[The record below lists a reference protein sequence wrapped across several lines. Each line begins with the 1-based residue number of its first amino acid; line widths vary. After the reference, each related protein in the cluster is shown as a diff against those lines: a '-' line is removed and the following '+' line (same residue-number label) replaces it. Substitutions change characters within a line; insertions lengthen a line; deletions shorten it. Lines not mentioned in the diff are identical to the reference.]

1 MGRSGRVRCA
11 GGNDYGPGEILTMK
25 PKTMKQEDR
34 AVISAMIV
42 EMCREM
48 FAPNGESFAELG
60 EQAVDAERDGLL
72 AASIGLSGQSV
83 RGAMVVVARP
93 AFFFSTYPVEL
104 GSPGT
109 SEVFDWAGEVANQ
122 LLGRLKN
129 RLGRYGV
136 DFSLS
141 TPTVVR
147 GDRLRLRTGDQAHT
161 IRRPLGIREERVDI
175 HFEIEREDDQ
185 PLLSNG
191 PPASASPEGDA
202 LLF

>member
-1 MGRSGRVRCA
+1 
-11 GGNDYGPGEILTMK
+11 
-25 PKTMKQEDR
+25 MKQEDR
-34 AVISAMIV
+34 AIISSMIV

-48 FAPNGESFAELG
+48 FAANGESFQELG
-60 EQAVDAERDGLL
+60 DSHSVDTERDGLL
-72 AASIGLSGQSV
+72 AASIGLSGLAV

-93 AFFFSTYPVEL
+93 AFFASTYPVEL
-104 GSPGT
+104 GSPG
-109 SEVFDWAGEVANQ
+109 SVEIFDWAGEVANQ

-129 RLGRYGV
+129 RLGRYSV
-136 DFSLS
+136 DFTLS

-147 GDRLRLRTGDQAHT
+147 GDRLRLRAGDQAAT
-161 IRRPLGIREERVDI
+161 IRLPMGIREELVDI

>member
-1 MGRSGRVRCA
+1 MKL
-11 GGNDYGPGEILTMK
+11 LTMK
-25 PKTMKQEDR
+25 EEDR
-34 AVISAMIV
+34 AVINAMIV
-42 EMCREM
+42 DMCREM
-48 FAPNGESFAELG
+48 FAANGESLAELDDPG
-60 EQAVDAERDGLL
+60 TDAERDGLL
-72 AASIGLSGQSV
+72 AASIGLSGHSV

-104 GSPGT
+104 GTPGT
-109 SEVFDWAGEVANQ
+109 GEIFDWAGEVANQ

-136 DFSLS
+136 DFTLS

-147 GDRLRLRTGDQAHT
+147 GDRLRLRTGDQSAT
-161 IRRPLGIREERVDI
+161 LRRPLHIRDERVDI
-175 HFEIEREDDQ
+175 HFEIERDDDQ